1 MAVART
7 FSIALQ
13 GIVGEVVEIEV
24 DLSDGLP
31 SYTLLGLP
39 DSALSESRERVRS
52 AILNSGHPW
61 PKQRIT
67 VSMSPAWLPKSGSH
81 YDLPIAIA
89 ILMAQGLIPEAFDA
103 RGTIFMGELG
113 LKGDLRRVRGIL
125 PSLLAATKA
134 GFTRSILPATNRDE
148 AEAIPDILHRSFN
161 DLQSVLSF
169 LLHDRYQEPDPMA
182 RPSHEQDLLDFTD
195 VAGQGAAKF
204 AAEIAVTGGHH
215 LFLIG
220 PPGTGKSMIAAR
232 IPTIMPELSPRD
244 ALEVSSIHSI
254 ASDRFYRD
262 PQSRTPPFI
271 APHHSIT
278 QPALVG
284 GGAHGVKPG
293 AISLAHR
300 GVLFIDEAPEC
311 KAGTLD
317 SLREPLEKGEV
328 AISRITGTISYPA
341 KFLLVL
347 AANPCPCGKFVG
359 RGSSCTC
366 PPSVIKRY
374 GEKISGPLRDR
385 IDIRTVV
392 EAPTRAELASED
404 QPESSASIRA
414 RVAVAREIAQERYRG
429 CEWRLNSDIPPTA
442 LRKRFS
448 AKREAMAVLHRALD
462 LQQISARGFHK
473 ILRVAWSIADL
484 TGVDNPGIAEVEM
497 ALALRSGES
506 R

>member
-52 AILNSGHPW
+52 AILNSGQPW

-81 YDLPIAIA
+81 FDLPIAIA
-89 ILMAQGLIPEAFDA
+89 ILMAQGVIPETFDV
-103 RGTIFMGELG
+103 RRTIMMGELG
-113 LKGDLRRVRGIL
+113 LNGGLRRVRGIL
-125 PSLLAATKA
+125 PSLLAASRAEFST
-134 GFTRSILPATNRDE
+134 SILPALNRDE
-148 AEAIPDILHRSFN
+148 AEAVPDIRHRAFSDLH
-161 DLQSVLSF
+161 SVLSYIV
-169 LLHDRYQEPDPMA
+169 HDSYEEPDRCA
-182 RPSHEQDLLDFTD
+182 KENDESGALDFTD
-195 VAGQGAAKF
+195 VVGQSAAKF

-220 PPGTGKSMIAAR
+220 PPGTGKSMIASR
-232 IPTIMPELSPRD
+232 IPSIMPELSHRD

-254 ASDRFYRD
+254 ASDRSYRD
-262 PQSRTPPFI
+262 PQSRIPPFI

-311 KAGTLD
+311 KTGTLD

-328 AISRITGTISYPA
+328 AISRISGTILYPA

-359 RGSSCTC
+359 RGRSCTC
-366 PPSVIKRY
+366 TPSVIKRY

-392 EAPTRAELASED
+392 EAPTRAELVSE
-404 QPESSASIRA
+404 ESSESSSLMRA
-414 RVAVAREIAQERYRG
+414 RVATARQAAQERFRG
-429 CEWRLNSDIPPTA
+429 CEWQVNSDIPPTA
-442 LRKRFS
+442 LRKRFC
-448 AKREAMAVLHRALD
+448 AKREAMAALHRALD

-473 ILRVAWSIADL
+473 VLRVAWSIADL
-484 TGVDNPGIAEVEM
+484 TGVEHPGITEIEL
-497 ALALRSGES
+497 ALALRSGDS